1 LGKYYFE
8 ISSNQNAEKKE
19 EKKIYLNS
27 KMINSLEYKDNYSE
41 EENYTYKSIDRFESE
56 IDVLIEEIMR
66 RAKNQ
71 AALEKE
77 IQLNQ
82 RKLDEIQSK
91 STYNIKNIVQQDSN
105 SNTKNSTHSKKQQN
119 VTFENESKKI
129 IVNNK
134 PFKQTLDKHSME
146 SLSPIAENDLE
157 GLYEKYDSKI
167 NLDQNLYF
175 SLDDEGSQSESS
187 DSDLKIHSNVKTSEN
202 KNFSFED
209 ISQLIKTATDT
220 NADHIDINFIKNFF
234 QSEISNCIKTSEND
248 KGFIFLFFFRVCFSF
263 HGIFFFVF

>member
-1 LGKYYFE
+1 
-8 ISSNQNAEKKE
+8 
-19 EKKIYLNS
+19 
-27 KMINSLEYKDNYSE
+27 MNSLEYKDNYSE
-41 EENYTYKSIDRFESE
+41 DESYTYKSIDRFESE

-105 SNTKNSTHSKKQQN
+105 TSSNTSNNKKQSN
-119 VTFENESKKI
+119 VTFENESKKFSA
-129 IVNNK
+129 NK
-134 PFKQTLDKHSME
+134 PFKQSLDKHNME
-146 SLSPIAENDLE
+146 SLSPIAENDME

-175 SLDDEGSQSESS
+175 SLDDDASEAS
-187 DSDLKIHSNVKTSEN
+187 DSDLKIHSNSAKSFEN
-202 KNFSFED
+202 KNFSFDD

-220 NADHIDINFIKNFF
+220 NAPHMDINFIKNFF
-234 QSEISNCIKTSEND
+234 QSEISNCIKNSEND
-248 KGFIFLFFFRVCFSF
+248 KGFLSFLFLFSYTK
-263 HGIFFFVF
+263 V